1 MFACKESCS
10 LASRNLLPRSV
21 LVKKKVFRHSNTIK
35 VVRVIT
41 DTYNQPNKNPQEIE
55 AMINDGS
62 VDILL
67 SFSEAC
73 REKFEQSLQICS
85 VRSLGEWA
93 HRNSPVVNAT
103 SFNRYKQSPERT
115 NQRPMIKIRGGRVQ
129 LRIDMNHFEVI
140 IRRKVVFLVIAGLRE
155 RKDVES
161 INYARVK
168 RRVLESTK
176 H

>member
-1 MFACKESCS
+1 MVYGSTRVQNRTPC
-10 LASRNLLPRSV
+10 LPA
-21 LVKKKVFRHSNTIK
+21 KKVALCRRAIYYRAQYLSRRRSSDIQTPIK

-41 DTYNQPNKNPQEIE
+41 DTYNQPNKTPQEIE

-85 VRSLGEWA
+85 VRSLGECA

-115 NQRPMIKIRGGRVQ
+115 IHRPMIKIRGGRVQ
-129 LRIDMNHFEVI
+129 QLTIPNRH
-140 IRRKVVFLVIAGLRE
+140 
-155 RKDVES
+155 ES
-161 INYARVK
+161 F
-168 RRVLESTK
+168 
-176 H
+176 